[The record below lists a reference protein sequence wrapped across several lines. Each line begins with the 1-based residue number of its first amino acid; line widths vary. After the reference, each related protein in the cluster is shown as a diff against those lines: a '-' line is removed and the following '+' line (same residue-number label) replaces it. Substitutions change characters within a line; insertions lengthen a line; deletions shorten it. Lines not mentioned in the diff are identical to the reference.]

1 MLVWLLFH
9 SVTSAAAYDIPPH
22 IVFILADDLG
32 WADTSLHGFS
42 QIPTP
47 NLDAL
52 ASMGVLLNNYYV
64 QPLCSPSRAT
74 IMTGLYTTHNTMY
87 IPMLPA
93 QPGGLPLNLK
103 ILPEFLKDLGYE
115 THMVGKW
122 HLGYS
127 SYNYTPT
134 YRGFDSFFGF
144 HTGPVDYYDEI
155 LELDGHS
162 GLDFFNNT
170 EPYFPE
176 KGFYATTAFTEE
188 AKSIIAK
195 RDTSKPLFLYL
206 AHQSAHSVYQ
216 PTLLEAPEEN
226 VAKFSY
232 ISNRNRSIY
241 AGMVDAMDKSVGE
254 VLEALE
260 EAGIL
265 ENTLI
270 VFSSDNGGDTCCTD
284 IQNYGFNT
292 PLRGTKGTLWEG
304 GIRAAGFVWSPLL
317 DASPRV
323 SEQLM
328 HAIDWLPTLY
338 SAAGGYVEDLG
349 PLDGMDMWEALST
362 GVSVARPE
370 LLLDLDTVNAQAA
383 LRYEQFKLV
392 MASYEDFH
400 NRRYQLFEGSLPQE
414 ELDQLVRE
422 SKAAAVLT
430 RVYGDPQL
438 FEETNGS
445 DWRRNS
451 TVLCGY
457 QNDTGFVSGDTH
469 YLFDIHDDPCEQ
481 RNLAGDMPSLVDYM
495 INRLKAHNQTALP
508 HPASFQD
515 PRGYPEYHNG
525 VWMTWIV

>member
-115 THMVGKW
+115 THMW

-155 LELDGHS
+155 LEL
-162 GLDFFNNT
+162 
-170 EPYFPE
+170 
-176 KGFYATTAFTEE
+176 
-188 AKSIIAK
+188 
-195 RDTSKPLFLYL
+195 PLFLYL